1 MKELLA
7 PAGSMDA
14 LKAAVKGGA
23 DAVYLA
29 GKLFGA
35 RKYAANF
42 TNEELKEAVCYAHL
56 YDVKIYVTVNT
67 IIYERE
73 LQDCLS
79 YIGYLYEIGVD
90 ALIMQD
96 LGMIKLVR
104 KYFPDFPIH
113 ASTQSH
119 THNLRQIQFL
129 ESLGVKRVVLAREM
143 NIEEINKLDTSMEL
157 EVFIHGALC
166 ISYSGQCLFSSFLRS
181 RSGNRGECAGL
192 CRLPYTLKKNNQ
204 DIASN
209 QYLLSPKELNTT
221 SYMEEL
227 KHSNIVSFKIEGRM
241 KSPEYVYFVTHI
253 YRKLL
258 DQENYQLTEEEIF
271 QLKSLYNR
279 GFTKGFLFHESDRDW
294 ISLSSSNHQG
304 VKIGEVIEVN
314 PKKIKIKLMHDLYQ
328 EDGIR
333 FPNQKGM
340 MVNFLYDKNMLLVN
354 HAKKGSIIYVDNKVK
369 LKETGDVFLTTNK
382 SLIEQIK
389 NMPNPSLFIECKVK
403 ALCGQPLVVSYQ
415 HKNIIVR
422 KECEIVSEAKNAPL
436 QKERLKEALIKLGNT
451 PFVVSHMDI
460 EMDPDIF
467 IPMSLLNQL
476 RRDLIQELTL
486 KKLEVKRK
494 KISLP
499 LLDYP
504 HGRTKRKP
512 KLSILARNQE
522 QLEIAIKNHIDI
534 IYVTDFDLY
543 QKYKGDSVFYRLE
556 RVQEQYRE
564 YQDCHLLIGETG
576 SISYASCNEVV
587 SDYYLNVV
595 NGKMV
600 ELLHDYG
607 VKRVTLSPELKFD
620 DFHLLIDHLDDDIEV
635 EALLYGRIEYMI
647 MKYRMKDALHL
658 KDDVYYLE
666 ANHKKFP
673 IVMDQ
678 YTHLFSE
685 HAFRLD
691 FISSKVDVYR
701 IELFDEKGKEVEKI
715 IEQLKKM
722 LKI

>member
-14 LKAAVKGGA
+14 LVAAIKGGA

-42 TNEELKEAVCYAHL
+42 TNEELREAVNYAHL

-113 ASTQSH
+113 ASTQAH

-143 NIEEINKLDTSMEL
+143 SIDEINKLDTSMEL

-166 ISYSGQCLFSSFLRS
+166 ISYSGECLFSSFLRD

-192 CRLPYTLKKNNQ
+192 CRLPYTLKKENQ
-204 DIASN
+204 EILKD

-221 SYMEEL
+221 SYMEAL
-227 KHSNIVSFKIEGRM
+227 KESNIVSFKIEGRM

-258 DQENYQLTEEEIF
+258 DQENYHLTEEEVF

-304 VKIGEVIEVN
+304 VKIGEVVEVN
-314 PKKIKIKLMHDLYQ
+314 KKKIKIKLTHDLYQ

-333 FPNQKGM
+333 LPNQKGM
-340 MVNFLYDKNMLLVN
+340 IVNFLYDKNMLLVN
-354 HAKKGSIIYVDNKVK
+354 HALKGSIIYVDNKVE

-382 SLIEQIK
+382 YLIEEIK
-389 NMPNPSLFIECKVK
+389 KIPNPVLNVQCRVE
-403 ALCGQPLVVSYQ
+403 ALIGRPLVVSYQ
-415 HKNIIVR
+415 YKNIVIRRASEV
-422 KECEIVSEAKNAPL
+422 VSKAKNAPL
-436 QKERLKEALIKLGNT
+436 SDERLKAALTKLGNT
-451 PFVVSHMDI
+451 PFVVSHIDGK
-460 EMDPDIF
+460 MDPDIF

-486 KKLEVKRK
+486 KKIEVKRE
-494 KISLP
+494 KISIP
-499 LLDYP
+499 LLNYP
-504 HGRTKRKP
+504 HIRAKRKP
-512 KLSILARNQE
+512 KLSILVRNQE
-522 QLEIAIKNHIDI
+522 QLEVAIKNHVDI
-534 IYVTDFDLY
+534 IYVTDYNLY
-543 QKYKGDSVFYRLE
+543 QKYKCDSVFYRLE

-595 NGKMV
+595 NSKMV

-647 MKYRMKDALHL
+647 MKYRMKDVLHL

-685 HAFRLD
+685 QAFRLE

-701 IELFDEKGKEVEKI
+701 IELFDEKGEEVE
-715 IEQLKKM
+715 QLICMIKEK
-722 LKI
+722 LD